1 VVVDRRLEQIQPMA
15 YRFLL
20 NFAKDNE
27 LQVREGRVAER
38 TMLAELQGAT
48 SDS

>member
-1 VVVDRRLEQIQPMA
+1 VPDEVVDPLA

-27 LQVREGRVAER
+27 LQVRVAKR
-38 TMLAELQGAT
+38 TNLAEMQRVGDTA
-48 SDS
+48 